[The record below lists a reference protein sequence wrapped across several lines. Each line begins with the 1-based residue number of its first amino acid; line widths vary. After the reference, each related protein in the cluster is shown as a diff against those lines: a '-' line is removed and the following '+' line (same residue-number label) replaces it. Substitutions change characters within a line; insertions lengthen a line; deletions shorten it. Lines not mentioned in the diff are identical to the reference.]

1 MILPILTSV
10 CNSDGNSHWHIFKLS
25 RNTDLKVKGGEI
37 SLKHFIYKTWIFI
50 RTNALLINFN
60 TKQTV
65 GLISFK
71 IILEIFTCR

>member
-1 MILPILTSV
+1 MFVIQIVQLQIVS
-10 CNSDGNSHWHIFKLS
+10 IQAIQ
-25 RNTDLKVKGGEI
+25 NTVLEVKGGEI

-71 IILEIFTCR
+71 IILEIFHM

>member
-1 MILPILTSV
+1 MFEIQIVQLQIVS
-10 CNSDGNSHWHIFKLS
+10 IQAIQ
-25 RNTDLKVKGGEI
+25 NTVLKVKGGEI

-71 IILEIFTCR
+71 IILEIFHM